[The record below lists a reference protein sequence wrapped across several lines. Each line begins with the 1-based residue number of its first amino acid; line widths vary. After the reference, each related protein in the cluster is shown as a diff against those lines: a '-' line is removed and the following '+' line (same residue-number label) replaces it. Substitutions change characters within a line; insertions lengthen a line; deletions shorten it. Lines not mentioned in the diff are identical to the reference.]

1 MAEPF
6 IPYEENHELIRLGLV
21 ITVVAHGQAGAIEDR
36 LKKAD
41 CALMLRTHGSG
52 TATSEFYEALG
63 FNDSKKQILFSV
75 VRKDRWPELAANLEK
90 RFAVSPYARG
100 ISFFVS
106 INSISGV
113 SVYKMLANKQ
123 QIDYTIKRKQRKEA
137 LAMTQVTTAIKKE
150 YVAIFAIVNSGF
162 TDLVMDAARANGA
175 RGGTIINARGTGN
188 KEIEKFFGV
197 VITPEKEIVMILVPE
212 SISDAIITAINK
224 QAGIDTKGQGI
235 IFSLP
240 VDDVAGLS
248 GEEKILNRVQK
259 GDS

>member
-6 IPYEENHELIRLGLV
+6 IPYEENHELIRLGLTM
-21 ITVVAHGQAGAIEDR
+21 TVVSQGQAGAIEDQ
-36 LKKAD
+36 LKKAES
-41 CALMLRTHGSG
+41 ALMLRTHGSG

-63 FNDSKKQILFSV
+63 FNDSKKQVVFAIL
-75 VRKDRWPELAANLEK
+75 RKDRWSELAKNLEK

-106 INSISGV
+106 LGSVSGV

-123 QIDYTIKRKQRKEA
+123 QVDYTIKRKQRKEA
-137 LAMTQVTTAIKKE
+137 LAMSTVTNAIKKE
-150 YVAIFAIVNSGF
+150 YVAIFAVVNSGF
-162 TDLVMDAARANGA
+162 TDLVMNAARANGA

-197 VITPEKEIVMILVPE
+197 VITPEKEIVVILVPSE
-212 SISDAIITAINK
+212 ICDSVITAINK
-224 QAGIDTKGQGI
+224 EAGIDTKGQGI

-248 GEEKILNRVQK
+248 GEEKILAKMQ
-259 GDS
+259 